1 MSQLIVLDFSDKR
14 MEHRTQH
21 RVLAILMSIAA
32 SSQAFAIEEPS
43 EIFKKNCSAC
53 HQLANEKKP
62 VVGPSLV
69 EINHLYEKDEKKFID
84 WCVKPGKVRAGA
96 IQMPSMAH
104 LKKEELAA
112 VHGWIK
118 EATKGKAFVKEVKK
132 KKPVDPYKL
141 SEKEAGE
148 PRIQRIFLPFSSP
161 ASVAITL
168 DGEHSLCWDTLSC
181 RLRYVWKG
189 GFIDGYPYW
198 RGNGGQVAKIVG
210 GIYYQAPLGLAASM
224 KLADSS
230 AKPRYEGY
238 KVINGLPEFQYSIG
252 KVKVSEAISNDSGE
266 MVITIKTSGV
276 VGSLTYPLGDL
287 SKCDF
292 SYSKGKLVDGALVLN
307 SKDAS
312 EFTIRFSAKQK

>member
-1 MSQLIVLDFSDKR
+1 
-14 MEHRTQH
+14 MEHRTHH
-21 RVLAILMSIAA
+21 RVLALLMSIAA
-32 SSQAFAIEEPS
+32 SSQAFAIEPAS

-53 HQLANEKKP
+53 HQLANEKAP

-104 LKKEELAA
+104 LKMEDLAA

-118 EATKGKAFVKEVKK
+118 TVTKGKKFVKPKK
-132 KKPVDPYKL
+132 KQVDLYKL
-141 SEKEAGE
+141 SLTEAKK
-148 PRIQRIFLPFSSP
+148 PRIQRIFLPDASP
-161 ASVAITL
+161 ASMAITI
-168 DGEHSLCWDTLSC
+168 DGENSLCWDTVSC
-181 RLRYVWKG
+181 RLRYAWEG

-198 RGNGGQVAKIVG
+198 RSNGGQVAKIAG
-210 GIYYQAPLGLAASM
+210 DIYYRAPLDLEASM
-224 KLADSS
+224 KVADTS
-230 AKPRYEGY
+230 APPKYKGY
-238 KVINGLPEFQYSIG
+238 KVLNGLPEFHYSIG
-252 KVKVSEAISNDSGE
+252 PVKVSETISNDSGK

-276 VGSLTYPLGDL
+276 VGSLTYPLGDM

-292 SYSKGKLVDGALVLN
+292 TYSKGKLLDGSLVLN

-312 EFTIRFSAKQK
+312 EFEIRFSAKNK